1 MKHLTQY
8 IKEGIFDVG
17 KNVTD
22 THELEKNMFVD
33 INSDFWKYCEPI
45 SEIGKRV
52 LLLTPEELESCIN
65 IDKNIIKLDW
75 VDISLNTTIKNPFVN
90 KYSLICNSFHI
101 GNRFGYGPHP
111 DPISNG
117 GGFKDITVSNQV
129 TIDGMCEK
137 LSGFKFN
144 INTTSGEKPVAGRS
158 NSVIVCWASD
168 LDYFDAE
175 FNFINQNNSILRL
188 EQAQDFPNLKNVKS
202 NAEVISIYNPSL
214 FDSDGIKSKLDKFFG
229 KGTVTASGVTKT
241 KSIRNIVAIVN
252 NMRKYGA
259 LIPTEVIPEGKLSD
273 LIDVSG
279 FKNLDKIIMR
289 NNNVRLTFVK
299 PNNGTAIM
307 RQARFI
313 RMNNMKLFK
322 DTPIDELVSMV
333 KQCQTKD
340 GWVILFEPEQFG

>member
-1 MKHLTQY
+1 MKQLTEY
-8 IKEGIFDVG
+8 IYEGLFDVE

-22 THELEKNMFVD
+22 THETEKILFTD
-33 INSDFWKYCEPI
+33 TNSDFWKYCKPV
-45 SEIGKRV
+45 SSIGGRF
-52 LLLTPEELESCIN
+52 LFLTPEELESCIDIN
-65 IDKNIIKLDW
+65 KDVIKLSG
-75 VDISLNTTIKNPFVN
+75 VDISLDTTVKNPFTN
-90 KYSLICNSFHI
+90 KYSLICNSFYI
-101 GNRFGYGPHP
+101 GDRTGRGPHP
-111 DPISNG
+111 DPINNG
-117 GGFKDITVSNQV
+117 GGFKDITVSNQL

-137 LSGFKFN
+137 LGGFKFN
-144 INTTSGEKPVAGRS
+144 IDTTAGGRQVAGQY
-158 NSVIVCWASD
+158 NSVIVWWADD

-175 FNFINQNNSILRL
+175 FNFINPKNSVLRL
-188 EQAQDFPNLKNVKS
+188 EHTQDFPDLKNVKS
-202 NAEVISIYNPSL
+202 NTEIISIYNPSF
-214 FDSDGIKSKLDKFFG
+214 FDCDGIKSKLDKFFG
-229 KGTVTASGVTKT
+229 KGTVTAGGVTKT

-273 LIDVSG
+273 LIDVRG
-279 FKNLDKIIMR
+279 FKNIDKIIMR

-299 PNNGTAIM
+299 SNNEMAIM

-340 GWVILFEPEQFG
+340 GWVVLFEPEQF